1 MKPQPATT
9 LYDPDSTASPAVA
22 RHLDFVDYAAE
33 VPVHTHRKGQLII
46 ARYGAVS
53 CYAENDIWIVPPDC
67 AVWIPGGI
75 PHSAKASMLFFND
88 TATTEIYT
96 LSLHD
101 ALPISS
107 DWSLP
112 ASADRPLPARS
123 QP

>member
-1 MKPQPATT
+1 MQTRLNTLFCQKYLNVAIIVKPQPATT

-67 AVWIPGGI
+67 AV
-75 PHSAKASMLFFND
+75 
-88 TATTEIYT
+88 
-96 LSLHD
+96 
-101 ALPISS
+101 
-107 DWSLP
+107 
-112 ASADRPLPARS
+112 
-123 QP
+123 